1 MTERT
6 ANHIRA
12 ANAFW
17 FLYGLIAG
25 MLVGGI
31 LIWVTQ

>member
-1 MTERT
+1 MPEITV
-6 ANHIRA
+6 NHIRA
-12 ANAFW
+12 EW

-25 MLVGGI
+25 CLVGGI